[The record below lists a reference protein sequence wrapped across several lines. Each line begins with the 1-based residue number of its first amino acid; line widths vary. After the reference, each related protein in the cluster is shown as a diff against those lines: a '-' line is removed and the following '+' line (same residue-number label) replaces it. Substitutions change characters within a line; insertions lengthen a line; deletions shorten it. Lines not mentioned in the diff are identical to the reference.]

1 MVNTIRPRQSL
12 MAQSQGFLE
21 KTKQLNAENKS
32 AATGARAALGQSTVS
47 VGSGENRQK
56 ARSSGASIKGILTSL
71 SNALM
76 AVLYSPVALVKALHA
91 YTMRPSR
98 AGSDPAPKKAMD
110 QVARGLD
117 NGAASVYS
125 FLNSN
130 PVTKEN
136 FRSLRGA
143 IHPPT
148 STRDAL
154 AREADDALTDLKGQ
168 GKTLLR
174 DLNKLFKD

>member
-12 MAQSQGFLE
+12 MAQSQNLLE

-32 AATGARAALGQSTVS
+32 AATGARAALGQSTIS
-47 VGSGENRQK
+47 VGSGVNRQK
-56 ARSSGASIKGILTSL
+56 ARSAGASIKGILTSL

-76 AVLYSPVALVKALHA
+76 AVLHSPVALVKALHA

-98 AGSDPAPKKAMD
+98 AGSALAPEKAMD
-110 QVARGLD
+110 QVAHRLD
-117 NGAASVYS
+117 SGAASVYG

-130 PVTKEN
+130 SLTKEN

-143 IHPPT
+143 INPPS
-148 STRDAL
+148 STMDAL
-154 AREADDALTDLKGQ
+154 AREADDALTDLKG
-168 GKTLLR
+168 LLS
-174 DLNKLFKD
+174 DLNKSFND